1 MPEPSTAQQT
11 PSPAA
16 APAPQASPPSQTPK
30 ASAPPK
36 SGLPLTLQILSCAVF
51 TFIVY
56 FSIGVP
62 MAVIP
67 GFVHNNLAFSSVIA
81 GFAISI
87 QYIGTFITRPSAGR
101 VVDSIGARR
110 TVQIGMVGCAASG
123 VLLLLAALLARWP
136 LYSLIA
142 MMIGRMLLGA
152 AESFGSTGATLWG
165 IGRVGQSNNAK
176 VISWNGVATYGA
188 LAVGAPLGVLLD
200 GAMGLWSLSILIT
213 VVAVGG
219 YFLAQRTPDAAV
231 VVGERMSFFSV
242 FTRVVPHGLGLAL
255 GSVGFGSLS
264 TFITLYYAS
273 QRWPHAE
280 LTLSV
285 FGIMFVS
292 SRLLFS
298 NTIRSY
304 GGFRVAI
311 VSFAVEA
318 VGLLL
323 VWLAW
328 TPHVALIG
336 AGLAGLGFSLIFP
349 ALAVEAVALVPP
361 ASRGAALSAYSVF
374 LDVAFCITG
383 PIAGLIATH
392 LGYSEIYLV
401 AGLGAIGGGALCVSL
416 YRRGGR
422 GPARKAGG
430 A

>member
-1 MPEPSTAQQT
+1 MPEPSTAQERKPQEA
-11 PSPAA
+11 SK
-16 APAPQASPPSQTPK
+16 APH
-30 ASAPPK
+30 ASAPPS
-36 SGLPLTLQILSCAVF
+36 SGLPLTLQILSCTVF

-67 GFVHNNLAFSSVIA
+67 GYVHNDLAYSSVIA

-110 TVQIGMVGCAASG
+110 TVQIGLVGCAASG
-123 VLLLLAALLARWP
+123 VLLLLSALLARWP
-136 LYSLIA
+136 IYSLTS
-142 MMIGRMLLGA
+142 MMIGRLILGA

-165 IGRVGQSNNAK
+165 IGRVGQANNAK

-200 GAMGLWSLSILIT
+200 NGLGLWALGILIT
-213 VVAVGG
+213 AVAVGG

-242 FTRVVPHGLGLAL
+242 FTRVLPHGLGLSL

-298 NTIRSY
+298 NTIKSY

-328 TPHVALIG
+328 SPHIALIG

-383 PIAGLIATH
+383 PLAGLIATH
-392 LGYSEIYLV
+392 LSYSAIYLFAGV
-401 AGLGAIGGGALCVSL
+401 AAIAGGALCVSL
-416 YRRGGR
+416 TRR
-422 GPARKAGG
+422 AGG
-430 A
+430 TLMKRSGRI

>member
-1 MPEPSTAQQT
+1 MPD
-11 PSPAA
+11 PSPAQERT
-16 APAPQASPPSQTPK
+16 PPEASKTPK
-30 ASAPPK
+30 AAIPP
-36 SGLPLTLQILSCAVF
+36 SSSLPLTLQILSCTVF
-51 TFIVY
+51 TFITY

-81 GFAISI
+81 GLAISI

-110 TVQIGMVGCAASG
+110 TVQIGMAGCAASG
-123 VLLLLAALLARWP
+123 ALLLLAACLTHFP
-136 LYSLIA
+136 VYSLIA
-142 MMIGRMLLGA
+142 MMIGRLLLGA

-188 LAVGAPLGVLLD
+188 LAVGAPLGVLLG
-200 GAMGLWSLSILIT
+200 GAAGLWALGVLIT
-213 VVAVGG
+213 AVAVGG

-231 VVGERMSFFSV
+231 IVGERMSFFSV
-242 FTRVVPHGLGLAL
+242 FTRVVPHGMGLAL
-255 GSVGFGSLS
+255 GSAGFGSLS
-264 TFITLYYAS
+264 TFITLYYAT

-285 FGIMFVS
+285 FGIMFVG

-298 NTIRSY
+298 NLIKTH

-328 TPHVALIG
+328 SPHVALIG
-336 AGLAGLGFSLIFP
+336 AGLAGMGFSLIFP

-383 PIAGLIATH
+383 PIAGLISTH
-392 LGYSEIYLV
+392 LGYAAIYLF
-401 AGLGAIGGGALCVSL
+401 AGLAAIGGGMLCASL
-416 YRRGGR
+416 HKGLGDGPLRKSRG
-422 GPARKAGG
+422 A
-430 A
+430 